1 MHISNI
7 KLTISAI
14 LLIAATIGT
23 SQIEVEH
30 NSTASDPQIRLTELS
45 QNNFT
50 RLEWANENSDE
61 EWLISTRAF
70 SGGNPL
76 NKMDFNHYDG
86 MSTTTFMSLNA
97 LPNSSDIEHI
107 ELTRNVVMSQPIT
120 IGKAIPA
127 NIFGQ
132 IDVFTD
138 DLQYGIRSENDRTS
152 NSDSFGAFLWAHG
165 DGTGNRIGV
174 LGQANSSTGEAWG
187 VYGVANSTDS
197 NEIGVFGSAAGP
209 SGSSWAI
216 YGAGDIY
223 YTGSFTAPSDERL
236 KKNIKKLQPNVL
248 DKLMSLE
255 VKTYEY
261 DLNKYPSMNF
271 AKGAQIGFLA
281 QDLQVLFPEVVTE
294 QTHTIFEEAGNP
306 SSKTNQ
312 IEILGV
318 DYIKMIPVLTSAIQ
332 EQNVIIE
339 KMKSENESLK
349 AEIEEIKSILAEL
362 K

>member
-1 MHISNI
+1 MHNSNI
-7 KLTISAI
+7 KLTISLF
-14 LLIAATIGT
+14 LLLMAAIGT

-30 NSTASDPQIRLTELS
+30 FSTSTNPQLKLTDTA

-50 RLEWANENSDE
+50 RFIFANDFSDE
-61 EWLISTRAF
+61 EWRVASRAF
-70 SGGNPL
+70 NAGNPENRML
-76 NKMDFNHYDG
+76 FNHFDG
-86 MSTTTFMSLNA
+86 SSTTTFMSLNA
-97 LPNSSDIEHI
+97 LPNAFGVEQVA
-107 ELTRNVVMSQPIT
+107 LTRHVVMDSSLI
-120 IGKAIPA
+120 IGKTIPP
-127 NIFGQ
+127 FFEGQ
-132 IDVFTD
+132 VDIFTD
-138 DLQYGIRSENDRTS
+138 DYSFGIQAENDRTF
-152 NSDSFGAFLWAHG
+152 DGTTHGGFMWAHG
-165 DGTGNRIGV
+165 EGDGNRIGV
-174 LGQANSSTGEAWG
+174 FGQANSTTGEAWG

-197 NEIGVFGSAAGP
+197 NEIGVFGSATGD

-223 YTGSFTAPSDERL
+223 YTGSFTAPSDQRL
-236 KKNIKKLQPNVL
+236 KKNIQKLQPQVL

-261 DLNKYPSMNF
+261 DQSIYPSMNF
-271 AKGAQIGFLA
+271 AKGPQIGFLA

-306 SSKTNQ
+306 RSKTDQ

-332 EQNVIIE
+332 EQNVVIE

-349 AEIEEIKSILAEL
+349 AEIAEIKSMLAEL